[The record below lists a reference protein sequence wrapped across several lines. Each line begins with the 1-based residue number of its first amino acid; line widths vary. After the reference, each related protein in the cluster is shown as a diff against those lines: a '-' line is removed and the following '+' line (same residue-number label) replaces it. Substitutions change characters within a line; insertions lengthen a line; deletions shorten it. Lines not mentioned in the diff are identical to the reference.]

1 MSYYYTSILSMSLEL
16 HDNFCICL
24 TVLFGCLVYTVS
36 GRDPVPGVMD
46 LPHLGLPLA
55 TRP

>member
-1 MSYYYTSILSMSLEL
+1 MSLEL
-16 HDNFCICL
+16 HDNFDRFEHCIFL
-24 TVLFGCLVYTVS
+24 TVFFGCLVYTVS

-46 LPHLGLPLA
+46 LPHLGLLLT